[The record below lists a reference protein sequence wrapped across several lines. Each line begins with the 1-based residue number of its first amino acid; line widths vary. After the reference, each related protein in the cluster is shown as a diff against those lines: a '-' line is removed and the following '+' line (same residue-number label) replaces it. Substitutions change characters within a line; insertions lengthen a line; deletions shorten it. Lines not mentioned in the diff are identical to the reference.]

1 MKIKKSMEEFMR
13 TIHTDEITKAVKE
26 LCIEANLHLSSDM
39 RQVFDASLEK
49 RNRHLEKDPEPVKG
63 KPGDCRQ

>member
-1 MKIKKSMEEFMR
+1 MR
-13 TIHTDEITKAVKE
+13 TIHTDEITRAVKE

-49 RNRHLEKDPEPVKG
+49 
-63 KPGDCRQ
+63 